1 MKIPANNLT
10 PRPVMNRHLGRNLAY
25 IGAKY
30 AVANQVN
37 KMAKEIKKDNRA
49 RKEQAMAEET
59 LTLDD
64 LEYILYKSGLD
75 KILDVVQSWKKFVE
89 VNGIDVSDDLMN
101 KTQYIEDMMNH
112 IMNEAQKELD
122 NNGIEA

>member
-1 MKIPANNLT
+1 
-10 PRPVMNRHLGRNLAY
+10 
-25 IGAKY
+25 
-30 AVANQVN
+30 
-37 KMAKEIKKDNRA
+37 MAKEIKKDNRA